1 MSFTVSGVDGW
12 LHLIA
17 CLLFLVAAIMA
28 WFGYGRTDGHLA
40 GGGRWASLV
49 ALGLCLWVLSL
60 LVS

>member
-17 CLLFLVAAIMA
+17 FVLFLAAFFA
-28 WFGYGRTDGHLA
+28 AFFGARGYAR
-40 GGGRWASLV
+40 GGEIWPACV

-60 LVS
+60 LVH